1 MDALPGATDPKDEA
15 ELAGETHAMVRI
27 ESAIPSEPTQYD
39 PSSTRDR
46 IPHARFLVTAV
57 LVAVVV
63 MSGTVLAITHPWDP
77 GAFDTKAKTEADTS
91 HAGFPGTVT
100 ELQGQEG
107 GSATTEVKSG
117 DDATLEQLQDYYE
130 QLGALAT
137 RPNENE
143 SLFHQVY
150 ADTDPQR
157 REDGKDAADALAIE
171 VSNLISAISSAN
183 VESGTYVNEQ
193 RNLVTLGNWLRNR
206 MDSLCDA
213 WDADVSSD
221 DPSADKDRILASL
234 QNDGGASAT
243 DSYRVLFEQNYPA
256 WKPERKGS
264 S

>member
-1 MDALPGATDPKDEA
+1 M
-15 ELAGETHAMVRI
+15 
-27 ESAIPSEPTQYD
+27 
-39 PSSTRDR
+39 
-46 IPHARFLVTAV
+46 
-57 LVAVVV
+57 
-63 MSGTVLAITHPWDP
+63 
-77 GAFDTKAKTEADTS
+77 
-91 HAGFPGTVT
+91 
-100 ELQGQEG
+100 
-107 GSATTEVKSG
+107 KSG
-117 DDATLEQLQDYYE
+117 DDATLEQLQGYYE

-137 RPNENE
+137 RANENE

-256 WKPERKGS
+256 WKPVRKGS